1 MTTIYCPV
9 IQGQIDGDRCLEI
22 SLVSENQISER
33 VFDDNEDKIVWSEE
47 QRQKCLNCKWHADS

>member
-1 MTTIYCPV
+1 MTTVYCPV
-9 IQGQIDGDRCLEI
+9 IQGQIDGDGCLEI

-33 VFDDNEDKIVWSEE
+33 VFEDNEDKIVWNEE